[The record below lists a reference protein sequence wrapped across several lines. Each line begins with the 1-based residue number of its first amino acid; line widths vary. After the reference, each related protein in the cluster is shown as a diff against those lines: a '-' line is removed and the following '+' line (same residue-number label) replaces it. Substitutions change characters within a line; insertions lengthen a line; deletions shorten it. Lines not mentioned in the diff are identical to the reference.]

1 MQLAG
6 SGSRRIAYV
15 LLAALAAGTLPA
27 FAQSPGTVKIGKET
41 KKTVG
46 VLTELQAGDVACH
59 LTLKD
64 DRGTEFSELGDFSIC
79 EKTSLL
85 GKRVTLSY
93 SPGHVMADECQGNP
107 DCTKTRR
114 VALVTAM
121 AALGVTSADQASA
134 QLTKVRWF
142 GHAAFSITTPK
153 GKVLLIDPW
162 LKNPSNPEAKD
173 GKDPLA
179 SVPKVDYILLT
190 HGHRD
195 HLGDA
200 VEIAKKTGAILITN
214 PELAGNL
221 VKLVDFPAKQAST
234 DAIMGIGGEIR
245 IADGEVTVA
254 MTPAVHSSSVFN
266 PKAGATEPERAYG
279 GNPAGFILMI
289 KDGPTLYHSG
299 DTAFFKDMETLGEE
313 YTVDLALLNIGGH
326 FGMEPRMAAKA
337 AKSVRAKLAVPQHY
351 DNAENATAFAAA
363 LKELQVPFYEM
374 KPGETILFRGKLM
387 LRE

>member
-1 MQLAG
+1 MMKAHRFVLALL
-6 SGSRRIAYV
+6 V
-15 LLAALAAGTLPA
+15 L
-27 FAQSPGTVKIGKET
+27 VVI
-41 KKTVG
+41 
-46 VLTELQAGDVACH
+46 
-59 LTLKD
+59 
-64 DRGTEFSELGDFSIC
+64 
-79 EKTSLL
+79 
-85 GKRVTLSY
+85 
-93 SPGHVMADECQGNP
+93 
-107 DCTKTRR
+107 
-114 VALVTAM
+114 
-121 AALGVTSADQASA
+121 SADQASA
-134 QLTKVRWF
+134 QLTKIRWF

-153 GKVLLIDPW
+153 GRVLLIDPW
-162 LKNPSNPEAKD
+162 LRNPANPEAKE

-200 VEIAKKTGAILITN
+200 VEIARKTGAILITN

-266 PKAGATEPERAYG
+266 PKAGPTEAERAYG
-279 GNPAGFILMI
+279 GNPAGFVLMI
-289 KDGPTLYHSG
+289 KDGPTIYHSG
-299 DTAFFKDMETLGEE
+299 DTAYFRDMETLGEE

-337 AKSVRAKLAVPQHY
+337 AKSVRAKLAVPQHF
-351 DNAENATAFAAA
+351 DVAENATAFAAA
-363 LKELQVPFYEM
+363 LKELQIPFYEM
-374 KPGETILFRGKLM
+374 KPGETISFRGKLM